1 MNPALPTAAA
11 LFAVAVLYSSV
22 GHAGASGYLA
32 VLALVGLAPEAM
44 KPTALVLNLVVASV
58 GAIQFTRAGHFA
70 WRTFWPF
77 ALGSV
82 PAAYLGGALK
92 LPVTSYK
99 AIVGVVLLL
108 SAVRL
113 VWTARRALPEQEAAA
128 DFAAPPVWS
137 ALPIGAG
144 LGFLS
149 GLTGIGGGI
158 FLSPVLLF
166 LGWASTKRTA
176 AVSVWFILVNSAA
189 GLLGHVASLQRV
201 PGDVALW
208 GPTVL
213 VGGFLGSS
221 LGSRVLPGPA
231 IRRLLALVLVL
242 AGFKLLTGR

>member
-149 GLTGIGGGI
+149 GLTGVGGGI

-176 AVSVWFILVNSAA
+176 AVSVCFILVNSAA
-189 GLLGHVASLQRV
+189 GLLGHLASLQRV
-201 PGDVALW
+201 PPEVSWWA
-208 GPTVL
+208 PTVL
-213 VGGFLGSS
+213 VGGFIGATLGSQ
-221 LGSRVLPGPA
+221 VLPGPA